1 MAALAATGLYV
12 PLWARADEPAYAC
25 SDNAHLGRLFA
36 PLARMR
42 RLIAAGQPVTIM
54 ALGSSSTAGAGAS
67 TPAATYPARL
77 EVELRGRFPGAAI
90 TVLNRGVNGEE
101 AGDMLARFDQ
111 AAADD
116 KPDVVL
122 WQGRTHSLLLDPP
135 VGPVDRPPISGPPRI
150 TRLAADA
157 RL

>member
-1 MAALAATGLYV
+1 
-12 PLWARADEPAYAC
+12 
-25 SDNAHLGRLFA
+25 
-36 PLARMR
+36 MR

-101 AGDMLARFDQ
+101 ARDMLARFDQ

-116 KPDVVL
+116 KPHVVL
-122 WQGRTHSLLLDPP
+122 WQGGTHPRCPDHPA
-135 VGPVDRPPISGPPRI
+135 GPRARPPPS
-150 TRLAADA
+150 
-157 RL
+157 

>member
-1 MAALAATGLYV
+1 MAGLAATGLWV
-12 PLWARADEPAYAC
+12 PLSVRADDRAYVC

-36 PLARMR
+36 PWARMR
-42 RLIAAGQPVTIM
+42 RLIAAGRPVTIM

-67 TPAATYPARL
+67 TPEATYPARL
-77 EVELRGRFPGAAI
+77 EVELRSRFPGVAI

-101 AGDMLARFDQ
+101 AADMLARFDQ

-122 WQGRTHSLLLDPP
+122 WQ
-135 VGPVDRPPISGPPRI
+135 VGTKSGLCDHPIGPRDRVTLWGLPGSD
-150 TRLAADA
+150 AA
-157 RL
+157 RHHGG